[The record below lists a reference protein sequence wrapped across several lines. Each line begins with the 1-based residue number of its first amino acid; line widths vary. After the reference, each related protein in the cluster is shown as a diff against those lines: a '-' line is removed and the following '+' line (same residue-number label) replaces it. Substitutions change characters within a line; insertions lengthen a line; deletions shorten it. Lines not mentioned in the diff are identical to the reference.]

1 VTAAD
6 FEVSGRLRADRSLV
20 HVSADAKTEVE
31 GDVTLTRRQ
40 TRRGVP
46 AKLESG
52 EHYRDI
58 VIDQRLVGEMRRG

>member
-6 FEVSGRLRADRSLV
+6 FEVSGRLRANRSLV
-20 HVSADAKTEVE
+20 HIPPDAKIEVE
-31 GDVTLTRRQ
+31 GDVTLTPRQ

-52 EHYRDI
+52 KHYRDI
-58 VIDQRLVGEMRRG
+58 VIDKRLVGEMRRG